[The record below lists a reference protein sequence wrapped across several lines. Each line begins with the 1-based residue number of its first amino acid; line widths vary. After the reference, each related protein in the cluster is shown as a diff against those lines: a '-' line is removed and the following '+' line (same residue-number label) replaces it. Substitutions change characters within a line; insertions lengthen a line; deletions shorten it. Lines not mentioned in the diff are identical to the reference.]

1 MTVEVGEE
9 RVRRGGTCTHAR
21 DVQSCEREGETS
33 HCGQGFLLTPPPPS
47 LLRSD
52 LALRNCLL
60 TSDLTVRIGDYG
72 LAHSNYKVGRACECV
87 YACGSVCVTC

>member
-1 MTVEVGEE
+1 MGVEMGGEGVG
-9 RVRRGGTCTHAR
+9 RGGNSPAE
-21 DVQSCEREGETS
+21 DVQTCEREGETS
-33 HCGQGFLLTPPPPS
+33 RRGQGFLLTPPPPS

-72 LAHSNYKVGRACECV
+72 LAHSNYKVGSACACV
-87 YACGSVCVTC
+87 YACGSMCVTR

>member
-1 MTVEVGEE
+1 MGVWRRESGEE
-9 RVRRGGTCTHAR
+9 VPAQ
-21 DVQSCEREGETS
+21 DMQSCEREGETLRY
-33 HCGQGFLLTPPPPS
+33 GQDFLLTLPPPS

-72 LAHSNYKVGRACECV
+72 LAHSNYKVGSACACV
-87 YACGSVCVTC
+87 YACGSVCVTR

>member
-1 MTVEVGEE
+1 MGGGWRWGKKEGSGEE
-9 RVRRGGTCTHAR
+9 AQ
-21 DVQSCEREGETS
+21 DVLSCEREGDSS
-33 HCGQGFLLTPPPPS
+33 HRGQGFLLTLPPPS

-72 LAHSNYKVGRACECV
+72 LAHSNYKVGSACLCV
-87 YACGSVCVTC
+87 YACGSVCVSC

>member
-1 MTVEVGEE
+1 MVAEEEGVGDGGPALEE
-9 RVRRGGTCTHAR
+9 QGE
-21 DVQSCEREGETS
+21 QREGEARGAALWAGLS
-33 HCGQGFLLTPPPPS
+33 PPSFCLPPP

-72 LAHSNYKVGRACECV
+72 LAHSNYKVGSACACV
-87 YACGSVCVTC
+87 CACGPVCVTC

>member
-1 MTVEVGEE
+1 MGSWRWGRKGSGKE
-9 RVRRGGTCTHAR
+9 AQ
-21 DVQSCEREGETS
+21 DVLSCKREGDPS
-33 HCGQGFLLTPPPPS
+33 HRGQGFLLTPPPPS

-72 LAHSNYKVGRACECV
+72 LAHSNYKVGSACACV
-87 YACGSVCVTC
+87 YACGSVCVSC